1 MCMLSRRLQILL
13 DERRY
18 RRLHAEA
25 RARRASVGALVREA
39 IDKAFSVPL
48 ERKRAAAKAILAAKP
63 MPLPTDMR
71 DLKAELAEIRAG
83 TNDRRPHDRHRLR
96 FRGRA

>member
-1 MCMLSRRLQILL
+1 MLSRRLQILL

-39 IDKAFSVPL
+39 IDKAFPVS
-48 ERKRAAAKAILAAKP
+48 KAILSARP
-63 MPLPTDMR
+63 MPLPADIA

-83 TNDRRPHDRHRLR
+83 
-96 FRGRA
+96 AKK

>member
-39 IDKAFSVPL
+39 IDKASPVSL
-48 ERKRAAAKAILAAKP
+48 ERKRAAAKAIHSARP
-63 MPLPTDMR
+63 MPLPADIA

-83 TNDRRPHDRHRLR
+83 
-96 FRGRA
+96 AKK